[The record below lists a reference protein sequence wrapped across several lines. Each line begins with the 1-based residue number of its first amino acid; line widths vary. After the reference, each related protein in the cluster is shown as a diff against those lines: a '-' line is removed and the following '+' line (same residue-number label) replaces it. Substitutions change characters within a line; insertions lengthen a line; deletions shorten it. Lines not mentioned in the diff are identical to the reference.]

1 MAERGPGG
9 QDRDRSHSGSQRR
22 QSGRP
27 ADRPSGRVVRRYD
40 GREEEDEALR
50 QKLGNTPGPAPL
62 VEPLER
68 LVNNLGAPPIS
79 ILSQLEDR
87 WPDIVGPALAGPTRP
102 VELIDGVL
110 TIACEDAAWAAQ
122 LGWMEAQIKQRFADT
137 FGSSLVQRVSTRID
151 H

>member
-1 MAERGPGG
+1 MADEQPPKK
-9 QDRDRSHSGSQRR
+9 
-22 QSGRP
+22 RP
-27 ADRPSGRVVRRYD
+27 KKPSGRLIRRFD
-40 GREEEDEALR
+40 GREDEDDALR
-50 QKLGNTPGPAPL
+50 QKLGNTPGPARL

-87 WPDIVGPALAGPTRP
+87 WPDIVGPALSGPTRP

-122 LGWMEAQIKQRFADT
+122 VGWMESQIKERFAAT
-137 FGSSLVQRVSTRID
+137 FGSSLLERVSTRID
-151 H
+151 R